1 VKLGRVVGFLIVLL
15 LCGGGI
21 ALYEASVRSDN
32 ALVNESNNY
41 QPVCNGE
48 HMRPGD
54 TCLRFGKGAVS
65 QTYTEMVADHTP
77 AKLAHTYA
85 NRRAFGE
92 WLIAIG
98 GVLGALIVLG
108 IVLSARKARIARA
121 KAVAAG

>member
-1 VKLGRVVGFLIVLL
+1 MKLGRVVGFLIVLL
-15 LCGGGI
+15 LCGSGI
-21 ALYEASVRSDN
+21 AVYQASVRSDN

-41 QPVCNGE
+41 EPVCNGE

-65 QTYTEMVADHTP
+65 QTYSEMVADHTP

-85 NRRAFGE
+85 NRRTFGV
-92 WLIAIG
+92 WLIVIG

-108 IVLSARKARIARA
+108 IVLSARSARIARA
-121 KAVAAG
+121 KAAAAG